1 MKNAIRVLVA
11 MGLASGLSACVGG
24 SGTVSRGGVDG
35 AALVVPAMGGAV
47 VMAPQYDVTAVHVT
61 VPRDLKV
68 SEANVFYPIADI
80 VWRGEAPGDRYE
92 QVRAILEDGVT
103 SGTGAM
109 HQGRKVNVDVE
120 LVRFHALTEKTRY
133 TVGGVHSIKFMLTV
147 RDAAS
152 GVALDGPRMIVADVK
167 AAGGSRAMAEDQAGR
182 TQRVVIVE
190 HLAAVIR
197 RELSMPV
204 AVPPGS
210 DLVSQNGINTLVL
223 TSVK

>member
-24 SGTVSRGGVDG
+24 TGTVSRGVADG
-35 AALVVPAMGGAV
+35 AALVVPAKGGAV

-80 VWRGEAPGDRYE
+80 VWRGEAAGDRYE
-92 QVRAILEDGVT
+92 QVRAILEEGVAF
-103 SGTGAM
+103 GTGAM
-109 HQGRKVNVDVE
+109 HQGRKVSVDVE

-152 GVALDGPRMIVADVK
+152 GVALDGPRLIVADVK

-197 RELSMPV
+197 RELSVPV

-210 DLVSQNGINTLVL
+210 DLVAQNGINTLVL

>member
-24 SGTVSRGGVDG
+24 TGTVSRGVADG
-35 AALVVPAMGGAV
+35 AALVVPGQSGAV

-68 SEANVFYPIADI
+68 SEANVFYPIADV

-92 QVRAILEDGVT
+92 QVRAILEDGVAV
-103 SGTGAM
+103 GTGAM
-109 HQGRKVNVDVE
+109 HQGRKVSVDVE

-147 RDAAS
+147 RDAAN
-152 GVALDGPRMIVADVK
+152 GVALDGPRLIVADVK

-197 RELSMPV
+197 RELSVPV

-210 DLVSQNGINTLVL
+210 DMVAQNGINTLVL